1 MTAPSSGSRRPNA
14 ARERSRVQNLR
25 DGIEMIIT
33 LKLIY
38 ATLRLR
44 ASKMARADVDRYRYR
59 EIEPLFLVDFII
71 PATHVASLILS
82 SSFPIFAV
90 GTAGRP
96 AQHQTL
102 QTGRPPHGERLH
114 RPSRPTGPGRRR
126 RRRPAAAAAAAA
138 NEFQFKRRRH
148 FPPRQGT
155 SYIRPHKEIASR
167 SV

>member
-1 MTAPSSGSRRPNA
+1 MGSRRPNA

-25 DGIEMIIT
+25 D
-33 LKLIY
+33 
-38 ATLRLR
+38 
-44 ASKMARADVDRYRYR
+44 
-59 EIEPLFLVDFII
+59 
-71 PATHVASLILS
+71 
-82 SSFPIFAV
+82 V

-126 RRRPAAAAAAAA
+126 RRRPAAAAAA

-148 FPPRQGT
+148 FPPRQEMANEGST
-155 SYIRPHKEIASR
+155 LRRTESFRFASATPTRRR
-167 SV
+167 STDIIIQEVKLNELPT